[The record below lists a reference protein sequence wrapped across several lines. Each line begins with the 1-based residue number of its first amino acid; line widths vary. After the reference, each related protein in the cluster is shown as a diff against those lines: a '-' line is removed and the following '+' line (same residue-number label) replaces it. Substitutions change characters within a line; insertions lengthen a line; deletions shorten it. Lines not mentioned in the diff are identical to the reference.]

1 VRVSVVWGM
10 YSEVMVMLFLLSMH
24 LWTGVRARI
33 SHGDQPLYEHQEK
46 QTCIIIITVIYRSNV
61 L

>member
-1 VRVSVVWGM
+1 M

-33 SHGDQPLYEHQEK
+33 SHGDQPLCELIRKNRH
-46 QTCIIIITVIYRSNV
+46 V